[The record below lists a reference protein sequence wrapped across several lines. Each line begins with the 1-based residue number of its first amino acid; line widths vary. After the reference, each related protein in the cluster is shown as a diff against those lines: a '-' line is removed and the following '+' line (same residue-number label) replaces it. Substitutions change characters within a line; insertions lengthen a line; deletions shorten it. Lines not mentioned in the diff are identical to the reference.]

1 LCVFVK
7 TPSKEWLLQQIENE
21 EDTLISAKKRAKKEI
36 EKYNK
41 LLGRQLISIKIE
53 KLKDKIK

>member
-1 LCVFVK
+1 MCVFVK

>member
-1 LCVFVK
+1 MCVFVK

-21 EDTLISAKKRAKKEI
+21 EDTLISCKKRAKKEI